1 MLTYLELFNY
11 MKRGLRNGAWFKL
24 PRLQKALYKAA
35 LFYAKHKG
43 KITSIELI
51 TQLHN
56 IIEKLLTPKLKILK
70 RGFQKAQKLIEAYK
84 KGYLSW
90 CPELLQW
97 LTDKN
102 YIFYL
107 GL

>member
-1 MLTYLELFNY
+1 

-43 KITSIELI
+43 KIINTELI

-56 IIEKLLTPKLKILK
+56 IIEKLLTPKLRILRK
-70 RGFQKAQKLIEAYK
+70 GFEKARNLIEAYK

-90 CPELLQW
+90 CPELLEW

-102 YIFYL
+102 YTFWL